1 MGVAKKEGNLGNLGG
16 SIGYFWDLGRG
27 GGGRKEGRG
36 RKGEK
41 KEGREERRGRGRKGK
56 KGRKR
61 EVKKRKGRKKAYKW

>member
-1 MGVAKKEGNLGNLGG
+1 MGFGEGM
-16 SIGYFWDLGRG
+16 
-27 GGGRKEGRG
+27 KEGRG

-61 EVKKRKGRKKAYKW
+61 EVKKRKGRKKETYIFSLKF